1 MENNNIMNF
10 NLPKEHSALIKVVGV
25 GGGGSN
31 AVNHMFDNGI
41 RGVDFL
47 VCNTDQQALDS
58 SPVPTKIQLGVTLT
72 DGKGAG
78 SIPEVGKNAAI
89 ENLDELKEIFANNTD
104 LVFITAGMG
113 GGTGTGAAPII
124 GKAAK
129 EMGILTV
136 GIVTIPFSF
145 EGKKRRKQAEEGL
158 EAMRN
163 AVDTLLVINNDKLF
177 EVYGK
182 LSLREAFAKA
192 DNVLT
197 IGARGIAE
205 MISVGGLINVD
216 MNDVRTV
223 MHQSGVAIMG
233 SATAEGDNKARRAV
247 EMAME
252 SPLLNDNNI
261 VGAQNVLLNITV
273 GSDDVPMEDF
283 QMIVDYIQEEAG
295 EEANV
300 IWGYV
305 TDESYGEKIGVTV
318 IATGF
323 QTTGGL
329 IVEPKRDEVK
339 KIGLDETAK
348 PINKTLGTP
357 TETTTGEPWVRKV
370 EKEQTEAPVNNTFA
384 EEQETVEVE
393 VKNEVETSGMEAQK
407 EIKFFTLDE
416 EENTVSPSNETEKNA
431 ETEAKNVEETA
442 APLQA
447 PKNEPIKQ
455 AAPPETDLKKYTE
468 EERQAIIDKRIAALK
483 DFNQTSST
491 PKGLQELEGTP
502 AIDRSSL
509 KNKINF
515 NASFNDKGASRFS
528 IGPNNNL
535 DSNVSFL
542 HDNVD

>member
-129 EMGILTV
+129 DMGILTV

-145 EGKKRRKQAEEGL
+145 EGKKRRKQAEDGL

-233 SATAEGDNKARRAV
+233 SATAEGENKALRAV

-261 VGAQNVLLNITV
+261 KGAQNVLLNITV

-283 QMIVDYIQEEAG
+283 QMIVDYIQDEAG

-323 QTTGGL
+323 QTSGGL
-329 IVEPKRDEVK
+329 IIEPKREEIVRT
-339 KIGLDETAK
+339 GLDDTAK
-348 PINKTLGTP
+348 PINRTMNSA
-357 TETTTGEPWVRKV
+357 TESITNEPWVRKV
-370 EKEQTEAPVNNTFA
+370 EPNTPVNNPVTEKIEA
-384 EEQETVEVE
+384 NLEHAEVE
-393 VKNEVETSGMEAQK
+393 ENKEDLAINETAKPKQKEITFYPLDEVVNKVSEPKNNEVEKDVKLPQ
-407 EIKFFTLDE
+407 E
-416 EENTVSPSNETEKNA
+416 EK
-431 ETEAKNVEETA
+431 
-442 APLQA
+442 
-447 PKNEPIKQ
+447 EPIRQ
-455 AAPPETDLKKYTE
+455 AVPEQTDLKQYTE
-468 EERQAIIDKRIAALK
+468 EERQALIDKRIAALK
-483 DFNQTSST
+483 EFNQTSST
-491 PKGLQELEGTP
+491 PKGLQELEKTP

-509 KNKINF
+509 KNKVNF
-515 NASFNDKGASRFS
+515 NASFNDKGASRFTL
-528 IGPNNNL
+528 GPNNL

>member
-1 MENNNIMNF
+1 MENNAIMNF

-31 AVNHMFDNGI
+31 AVNHMYNNGI

-47 VCNTDQQALDS
+47 VCNTDSQALDS

-158 EAMRN
+158 AAMRS

-182 LSLREAFAKA
+182 LSLREAFTKA
-192 DNVLT
+192 DNVLS

-223 MHQSGVAIMG
+223 MHESGVAIMG
-233 SATAEGDNKARRAV
+233 SASADGDNKARRAV
-247 EMAME
+247 EMALE

-261 VGAQNVLLNITV
+261 QGAKNVLLNITV

-283 QMIVDYIQEEAG
+283 QMIVEYIQDEAG
-295 EEANV
+295 EDANV

-305 TDESYGEKIGVTV
+305 TDESYGDKLGVTV

-323 QTTGGL
+323 QATTGL
-329 IVEPKRDEVK
+329 IIEPAKEEVK
-339 KIGLDETAK
+339 KINLDSSKEVTQEKKSVTDSVSDDFYTRPAKPEELISNDSKVPEQKELKPEINTENKSNFSEQAKEKAEQQRITFHDLDEVVNEAK
-348 PINKTLGTP
+348 
-357 TETTTGEPWVRKV
+357 E
-370 EKEQTEAPVNNTFA
+370 
-384 EEQETVEVE
+384 
-393 VKNEVETSGMEAQK
+393 
-407 EIKFFTLDE
+407 
-416 EENTVSPSNETEKNA
+416 EKNA
-431 ETEAKNVEETA
+431 E
-442 APLQA
+442 A
-447 PKNEPIKQ
+447 PKKEKVEVQPEPITK
-455 AAPPETDLKKYTE
+455 ATPPETDINSYTE
-468 EERQAIIDKRIAALK
+468 EERQRLIEERMAELRK
-483 DFNQTSST
+483 FNQNAST
-491 PKGLQELEGTP
+491 PKGLQELEKTP
-502 AIDRSSL
+502 AIDRSAL
-509 KNKINF
+509 KEKINF
-515 NASFNDKGASRFS
+515 NTNFNPKGASTFS
-528 IGPNNNL
+528 LGKNGL
-535 DSNVSFL
+535 DNNVSFL

>member
-182 LSLREAFAKA
+182 LSLREAFGKA

-233 SATAEGDNKARRAV
+233 SASADGDNKALRAV

-261 VGAQNVLLNITV
+261 KGAQNVLLNITV

-283 QMIVDYIQEEAG
+283 QMIVDYIQDEAG

-305 TDESYGEKIGVTV
+305 TDESYGERIGVTV

-323 QTTGGL
+323 QATTGL
-329 IVEPKRDEVK
+329 VIEPKKEEVK

-348 PINKTLGTP
+348 PINKTMDTP
-357 TETTTGEPWVRKV
+357 TESSTEEPWVRKV
-370 EKEQTEAPVNNTFA
+370 ETEAVTPEAPA
-384 EEQETVEVE
+384 EDIFSNVSSAPEVE
-393 VKNEVETSGMEAQK
+393 AKKESDFAAAEAQK
-407 EIKFFTLDE
+407 EIKFFSLDE
-416 EENTVSPSNETEKNA
+416 EEQEVETTTAEADETINNKVEAQPVQQPVS
-431 ETEAKNVEETA
+431 
-442 APLQA
+442 
-447 PKNEPIKQ
+447 EPISQ

-483 DFNQTSST
+483 DFNQNSST

-509 KNKINF
+509 KNKIDF
-515 NASFNDKGASRFS
+515 NTNFNDKGASRFS
-528 IGPNNNL
+528 IGPDNNL

>member
-163 AVDTLLVINNDKLF
+163 AVDTLLVIDNDKLF

-261 VGAQNVLLNITV
+261 KGAQNVLLNITV

-283 QMIVDYIQEEAG
+283 QMIVDYIQDEAG

-323 QTTGGL
+323 QATSGL
-329 IVEPKRDEVK
+329 VIEPKREEVK
-339 KIGLDETAK
+339 KIGLDDTAK
-348 PINKTLGTP
+348 PINKTMGSP
-357 TETTTGEPWVRKV
+357 MESSADEPWVKTV
-370 EKEQTEAPVNNTFA
+370 DTSESDSTAQASDMFSVKSDQNEFEAKSN
-384 EEQETVEVE
+384 
-393 VKNEVETSGMEAQK
+393 VETSTAQEQK
-407 EIKFFTLDE
+407 EIKFFSLDE
-416 EENTVSPSNETEKNA
+416 EET
-431 ETEAKNVEETA
+431 VEESNDTPVNEVETV
-442 APLQA
+442 APIKEA
-447 PKNEPIKQ
+447 KNEPIKQ
-455 AAPPETDLKKYTE
+455 ATPPDTDLKKYTE

-483 DFNQTSST
+483 EFNHNSST

-502 AIDRSSL
+502 AIDRSNL

-515 NASFNDKGASRFS
+515 NANFNDKGASRFS
-528 IGPNNNL
+528 IGPDNL

>member
-182 LSLREAFAKA
+182 LSLREAFGKA

-233 SATAEGDNKARRAV
+233 SASADGDNKALRAV

-283 QMIVDYIQEEAG
+283 QMIVDYIQDEAG

-305 TDESYGEKIGVTV
+305 TDESYGERIGVTV

-323 QTTGGL
+323 QTSGGL
-329 IVEPKRDEVK
+329 IVEPKREEVK
-339 KIGLDETAK
+339 KIGLDDTAK
-348 PINKTLGTP
+348 PINKTMGTA
-357 TETTTGEPWVRKV
+357 TESVADEPWVKKV
-370 EKEQTEAPVNNTFA
+370 ETESILPETPVSNSVVTENDSLEATS
-384 EEQETVEVE
+384 Q
-393 VKNEVETSGMEAQK
+393 NEADVSAMEAQK
-407 EIKFFTLDE
+407 EITFFSLDE
-416 EENTVSPSNETEKNA
+416 EESDEVKAPNNEADQTASEPQAEPVS
-431 ETEAKNVEETA
+431 
-442 APLQA
+442 A
-447 PKNEPIKQ
+447 PKNEPITQ
-455 AAPPETDLKKYTE
+455 ATPPETDLKKYTE

-483 DFNQTSST
+483 DFNQNSST

-515 NASFNDKGASRFS
+515 NASFNEKGASRFS
-528 IGPNNNL
+528 IGPDNNL